1 MWNNILIFVYRKS
14 NQATLKMI
22 DMGYSM
28 SQNKSTFRINGSNIQ
43 KAFNAIKSIKNSI
56 CYVDLYDLKKKTD
69 LKSALELFGWDLKLE
84 KNEDSLLDD
93 AKSKL
98 NTLLAF
104 SKNNS
109 LSKEKLEIDLEYLI
123 NNFPKG
129 PSVIGIS
136 FMGEG
141 YSDDIKLFNI
151 LAPFVESGSFI
162 EMIGGDGETWRWV
175 FDGTSCQEK
184 HPKVEW

>member
-1 MWNNILIFVYRKS
+1 MRFKDLTDEDKLRISESYKNRVSL
-14 NQATLKMI
+14 
-22 DMGYSM
+22 GY
-28 SQNKSTFRINGSNIQ
+28 T
-43 KAFNAIKSIKNSI
+43 
-56 CYVDLYDLKKKTD
+56 V
-69 LKSALELFGWDLKLE
+69 
-84 KNEDSLLDD
+84 
-93 AKSKL
+93 
-98 NTLLAF
+98 
-104 SKNNS
+104 
-109 LSKEKLEIDLEYLI
+109 EKLEIDLEYLI

-162 EMIGGDGETWRWV
+162 EMIGDGETWRWV